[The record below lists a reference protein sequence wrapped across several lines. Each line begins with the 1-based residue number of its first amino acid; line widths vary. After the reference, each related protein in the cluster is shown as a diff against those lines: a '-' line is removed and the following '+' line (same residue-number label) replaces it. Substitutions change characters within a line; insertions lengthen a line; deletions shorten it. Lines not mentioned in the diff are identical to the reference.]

1 MNHEIERWKMATGK
15 VICNDFRKTGSGFFI
30 SDEGLFLT
38 NNHVVHNISFDA
50 AGTIRI
56 DYSEEIY
63 VRIGEHN
70 HRAFLAIDENSDQPI
85 VYDYAIL
92 RLDITP
98 EFYFNF
104 TDIENLREGEQIMA
118 LGYPLG
124 FNELIFTKGIISAI
138 LVRPSHINSLH
149 RMRTILT
156 DTLITY
162 GNSGGPLIR
171 MSDGRVI
178 GINTMPH
185 EIRDQIRTR
194 LQQYLNQ
201 QDIEVSI
208 PIQDI
213 ISFILKH
220 IHTGFNYAIS
230 IEYAIRDPSFIQH
243 EGGK

>member
-15 VICNDFRKTGSGFFI
+15 VTCNDFGKTGSGFLI

-38 NNHVVHNISFDA
+38 NNHVVHNMSFDA
-50 AGTIRI
+50 TGTIRI

-70 HRAFLAIDENSDQPI
+70 HRAVLAIDENSDQPI

-124 FNELIFTKGIISAI
+124 FNELIFTK
-138 LVRPSHINSLH
+138 
-149 RMRTILT
+149 
-156 DTLITY
+156 
-162 GNSGGPLIR
+162 
-171 MSDGRVI
+171 
-178 GINTMPH
+178 
-185 EIRDQIRTR
+185 
-194 LQQYLNQ
+194 
-201 QDIEVSI
+201 
-208 PIQDI
+208 
-213 ISFILKH
+213 
-220 IHTGFNYAIS
+220 
-230 IEYAIRDPSFIQH
+230 
-243 EGGK
+243 